1 MIWTALFKDMT
12 AVVFNT
18 NLNSPADAAAK
29 ARDMAR
35 ERGTEAICVLKGNCE
50 NNAYFL

>member
-18 NLNSPADAAAK
+18 NFNQPDEAADK
-29 ARDMAR
+29 ARELAS
-35 ERGTEAICVLKGNCE
+35 ERDTEALCVIKGNCE
-50 NNAYFL
+50 NNVYFL